1 MDSRRVGYVEWD
13 KVRGHLPDIWRLPA
27 LALAEEYG
35 IGAWI
40 AALLDPEPTHPDDR
54 KKTISPPPKFVFTA
68 NDSSALPPPTS
79 SPRRGRPPKAGSPT
93 KSQTPGRKP
102 RVTKAVK
109 EAGAA
114 AARQASETLQ
124 AALDS
129 AASVAETESEVGE
142 RGGADADGEK
152 VTVAVEQAVEVKGN
166 VETTT
171 TNVRVEMPAGSP
183 QLPLPGNTEDM
194 IAKAKEMVEEAQRLE
209 STSSKGKRK
218 VAALDDSEDEEK
230 DGALQP
236 AKKARLLEQEVRRQ
250 KVRNRAL
257 FGVAATLAIG
267 SVVGLFTTTRW
278 ERNPLTTFTNRAVIP
293 YVLGGW

>member
-1 MDSRRVGYVEWD
+1 M
-13 KVRGHLPDIWRLPA
+13 
-27 LALAEEYG
+27 
-35 IGAWI
+35 
-40 AALLDPEPTHPDDR
+40 
-54 KKTISPPPKFVFTA
+54 
-68 NDSSALPPPTS
+68 
-79 SPRRGRPPKAGSPT
+79 
-93 KSQTPGRKP
+93 
-102 RVTKAVK
+102 TKAVK

-142 RGGADADGEK
+142 RGGADARAGDVADGEK

-183 QLPLPGNTEDM
+183 QLPLPENTEDM
-194 IAKAKEMVEEAQRLE
+194 IAKAKEMVEEAQKLE

-218 VAALDDSEDEEK
+218 VSTLDDSEDEEK
-230 DGALQP
+230 DRVLQP
-236 AKKARLLEQEVRRQ
+236 AKKARLLEQEVKRQ
-250 KVRNRAL
+250 RVRNRAL

-267 SVVGLFTTTRW
+267 SVTTP
-278 ERNPLTTFTNRAVIP
+278 PLS
-293 YVLGGW
+293 